1 MTPEQVERV
10 QSSFSK
16 VEPIAEQAAGMFY
29 DRLFEQNPEL
39 RALFGDNMRR
49 QGLMLMQALSLAVKN
64 LHQPDA
70 IMEPLQAMGRRH
82 LVYGVKRE
90 HYPMVGSAL
99 LWTLEQGLGDDFD
112 ADTREAW
119 AQAYDLLATVMCEAA
134 EHTPQ
139 TASADG

>member
-1 MTPEQVERV
+1 MTPDQVARV

-16 VEPIAEQAAGMFY
+16 VEPIAEQAGGMFY
-29 DRLFEQNPEL
+29 DRLFAQNPEL
-39 RALFGDNMRR
+39 RGLFGDNMRR
-49 QGLMLMQALSLAVKN
+49 QGMMLMQALSLAVQN

-99 LWTLEQGLGDDFD
+99 LWTLEQGLGNDFD

-134 EHTPQ
+134 ERTPQ
-139 TASADG
+139 TASAVR

>member
-10 QSSFSK
+10 QASFNK
-16 VEPIAEQAAGMFY
+16 VEPIAEQAAGLFY

-49 QGLMLMQALSLAVKN
+49 QGMMLMQALSMAVSN
-64 LHQPDA
+64 LHQPETLL
-70 IMEPLQAMGRRH
+70 EPLQAMGRRH
-82 LVYGVKRE
+82 LVYGVERA
-90 HYPMVGSAL
+90 HYPLVGEAL

-119 AQAYDLLATVMCEAA
+119 TQAYDLLATVMCEAA
-134 EHTPQ
+134 EQTPQ
-139 TASADG
+139 TSSAVG

>member
-1 MTPEQVERV
+1 MTPDQVARV

-29 DRLFEQNPEL
+29 DRLFEQHPEL

-49 QGLMLMQALSLAVKN
+49 QGMMLMQALSLAVEN
-64 LHQPDA
+64 LHQPEA

-112 ADTREAW
+112 TDTREAW
-119 AQAYDLLATVMCEAA
+119 AQAYELLASVMCEAA
-134 EHTPQ
+134 ERKPQ
-139 TASADG
+139 TASADS

>member
-1 MTPEQVERV
+1 MTPDQIARV

-64 LHQPDA
+64 LHQSEA

-82 LVYGVKRE
+82 VGYGVERA
-90 HYPMVGSAL
+90 HYPLVGDAL

-112 ADTREAW
+112 AETREAW
-119 AQAYDLLATVMCEAA
+119 AGAYDLLATVMSEAA
-134 EHTPQ
+134 EEAPQ
-139 TASADG
+139 AASAVG